1 MNKQEI
7 SGLQEVTRNLWTLLT
22 LAEANGCSKGTDPK
36 IGGVIESCRAVVET
50 TTHETRT
57 DRQR

>member
-7 SGLQEVTRNLWTLLT
+7 SGLQEVTRMSGAFDVGW
-22 LAEANGCSKGTDPK
+22 ANGCSKGTDPK